1 MKEAEMGIF
10 RKLFGRSDN
19 DRSEPEPDVNIV
31 LPYETLNVPGTE
43 AVETCLRLRA
53 EGAGRITP
61 VILGDPKNLGSVL
74 EGLNANDSSPQTVI
88 ERSEG
93 ITMQSFLD
101 KRLAEEGEY
110 YRSVERGEWSNNVAP
125 SHNLTGPT
133 EVVKM
138 KDVPLKS
145 VAICKVPTPKSW
157 EVPAY
162 LCFGP
167 WNESPTAE
175 EHVALLRY
183 WHENY
188 GADIITLLG
197 TVIECTVSRPP
208 TEREQALALAWE
220 QFVYCPDIV
229 TQGTDTLSALAAAL
243 CGGKTWFFWWD

>member
-1 MKEAEMGIF
+1 MGIF
-10 RKLFGRSDN
+10 RKLFGKSDN
-19 DRSEPEPDVNIV
+19 SRSEPEPDVNIV
-31 LPYETLNVPGTE
+31 LPYETVNVPGTE

-53 EGAGRITP
+53 EGAGRFTP
-61 VILGDPKNLGSVL
+61 VILGDPKNLASVL
-74 EGLNANDSSPQTVI
+74 EGLNASDSSPQTII
-88 ERSEG
+88 ERAGG
-93 ITMQSFLD
+93 ITMQSFLA

-110 YRSVERGEWSNNVAP
+110 FRSVERGEWPDNVAP
-125 SHNLTGPT
+125 SHNLTGHT

-138 KDVPLKS
+138 KNVPLKS
-145 VAICKVPTPKSW
+145 VVICKVPTARSW

-197 TVIECTVSRPP
+197 DLIECTVSRPP

-229 TQGTDTLSALAAAL
+229 MQGTDTVSALAAAL